1 MKTIWFDMDGTI
13 ANLYD
18 VQDWLPKLR
27 AYDASPYAEA
37 SVMHNMS
44 LLARRLNQVQQAGY
58 QIGIISWVSMVSTP
72 EYDAAVAEAKHAWL
86 NSHLPSVHFD
96 HVYITAY
103 GIPKQSF
110 MTSEDDILFDDNK
123 TIRDAWT
130 GRSYEP
136 CDILSV
142 LKELIDGT

>member
-37 SVMHNMS
+37 NVMHNMS

-72 EYDAAVAEAKHAWL
+72 EYDAAVAEAKRAWL